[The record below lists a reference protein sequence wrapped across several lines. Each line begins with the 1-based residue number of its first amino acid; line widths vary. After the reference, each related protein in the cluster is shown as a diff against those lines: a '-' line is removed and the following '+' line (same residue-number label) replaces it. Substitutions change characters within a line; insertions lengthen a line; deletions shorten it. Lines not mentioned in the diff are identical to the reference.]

1 MNTIRPHSC
10 DSCNGTGKVVSQR
23 TRVVRGIKE
32 TREFLVDCP
41 GKLTEGFLLDHPDL
55 GSRDK
60 SRTGPD
66 S

>member
-23 TRVVRGIKE
+23 TRVVRGIKQ

-41 GKLTEGFLLDHPDL
+41 GKLTEVFLLDHPDI
-55 GSRDK
+55 GYGTK
-60 SRTGPD
+60 SRTARD
-66 S
+66 Y